1 MTIKMK
7 LKKYERN
14 VRSRPGKEQGVALI
28 ATLLT
33 VIVLSGLGLVSLT
46 LSMTDTSNTARFGQ
60 DIQALYAAEAGLEN
74 AVKRYWADYVAL
86 DCTIGCAEFKDPAV
100 AGNLGSYIEFLDGLG
115 IDDGTTWTGFQNQL
129 SIRASIQQVDV
140 TRTDDPE
147 GISLAVTSVGTGGTR
162 QVTLQETIRIEGKL
176 FKGFEYGLFANNINC
191 IMCHARFDNV
201 ERVFNTDPSKYGTFD
216 RMKVAALQDLQIR
229 TDKADSFIAG
239 TLYTTGTIRD
249 KSGTPLTD
257 LASTTLDGYQ
267 FDSDGHIVEPGGT
280 PVEVDLT
287 KATGDPLPAL
297 ENLYVDYPT
306 DPAGQVDGDL
316 PTSFPP
322 PIPDGNG
329 DRLVD
334 ASEFAATAAKAT
346 GAITGGVMYGVPAG
360 SSYTSGT
367 LPSGNSADLPGGVD
381 KTYTGNLILVGTD
394 AKPIIIDGTIA
405 VDGDVIITGKVEG
418 TGNIVAKGNIYV
430 VGDTTYADGQQGGDR
445 TFGVT
450 QDKQTEN
457 ALALTSGNNILVGD
471 YLTPKGGDIDDS
483 TDVDPGGP
491 FDSGEKA
498 SFTQSELTL
507 FNKAEYQKA
516 QADSSYT
523 PRYYQLRDGD
533 PVYRFDDPGSEHGD
547 KYDETFLAFTPDA
560 GDAVVSLSPAATGA
574 GGDPWIS
581 ESKLKQFWMNDDA
594 SRTPGTPFQI
604 DGMLYSS
611 NAIFALSRTDAN
623 TGGTMTVN
631 GAMVSADMGVL
642 VPGEN
647 ADGFGLELNYDK
659 RVANM
664 LRLKDP
670 EAVRLARRAWQLQ

>member
-1 MTIKMK
+1 MMTMMKIKI
-7 LKKYERN
+7 KKYEGD
-14 VRSRPGKEQGVALI
+14 VRSRRGTEQGVALI

-86 DCTIGCAEFKDPAV
+86 DCTIGCDESKDPGA

-147 GISLAVTSVGTGGTR
+147 GISLAVTSVGTAGTR

-201 ERVFNTDPSKYGTFD
+201 ERVFNTDTTKYGTFD

-229 TDKADSFIAG
+229 TDKADSIIAG

-249 KSGTPLTD
+249 KSGDPLTD
-257 LASTTLDGYQ
+257 LTGTTLDGYQ

-280 PVEVDLT
+280 PMEVDLT

-334 ASEFAATAAKAT
+334 ASEFAATAGTAT
-346 GAITGGVMYGVPAG
+346 GAITGGVMYGVPPGGSYTAG
-360 SSYTSGT
+360 S
-367 LPSGNSADLPGGVD
+367 LPGSSNLSDVD
-381 KTYTGNLILVGTD
+381 GTYSGNLILVGTD
-394 AKPIIIDGTIA
+394 AKPITIDGTIA

-450 QDKQTEN
+450 QNQQTEN

-471 YLTPKGGDIDDS
+471 YLTPKGGDIDNS

-516 QADSSYT
+516 QADPSYT

-547 KYDETFLAFTPDA
+547 KYDETFVAFTPDA

-574 GGDPWIS
+574 GGTPWIS
-581 ESKLKQFWMNDDA
+581 ESTLKQFWINDNN
-594 SRTPGTPFQI
+594 SRAAGTPFQI

-623 TGGTMTVN
+623 TDGTMTVN
-631 GAMVSADMGVL
+631 GAMVAADMGVL

-647 ADGFGLELNYDK
+647 ADGFGLELNYDQ

-664 LRLKDP
+664 LKIKNP

>member
-7 LKKYERN
+7 LKKYEGD
-14 VRSRPGKEQGVALI
+14 VRSRRGTEQGVALI

-46 LSMTDTSNTARFGQ
+46 FTMADTSNTARFGQ
-60 DIQALYAAEAGLEN
+60 DIQALYAAEAGVEN
-74 AVKRYWADYVAL
+74 AVKQFWADYVAL
-86 DCTIGCAEFKDPAV
+86 DCTTGCAEFKDPAV

-115 IDDGTTWTGFQNQL
+115 INDGTTWTGFQNQSL

-201 ERVFNTDPSKYGTFD
+201 ERVFNTDTTKYGTFD

-229 TDKADSFIAG
+229 TGSADSIIAG
-239 TLYTTGTIRD
+239 TLYTAGTIRD
-249 KSGTPLTD
+249 KSGDPLTD
-257 LASTTLDGYQ
+257 LNGTSLDGYQ
-267 FDSDGHIVEPGGT
+267 FDSDGHIVEDGSGDAT
-280 PVEVDLT
+280 QVDLT

-322 PIPDGNG
+322 PIPDDNG

-334 ASEFAATAAKAT
+334 GSEFAATAGKAT
-346 GAITGGVMYGVPAG
+346 GAITGGVMYGVPSGGSYTAG
-360 SSYTSGT
+360 S
-367 LPSGNSADLPGGVD
+367 LPGSSNLAGVD
-381 KTYTGNLILVGTD
+381 QTYTGNLILVGTD
-394 AKPIIIDGTIA
+394 AKPITCDGTVAI
-405 VDGDVIITGKVEG
+405 DGDVIITGKVEG
-418 TGNIVAKGNIYV
+418 TCSIVAKGNIYV

-450 QDKQTEN
+450 QNGLTEN
-457 ALALTSGNNILVGD
+457 ALALIAGNNILVGD
-471 YLTPKGGDIDDS
+471 YLTPKGGDIDNS

-516 QADSSYT
+516 QADPSYT

-547 KYDETFLAFTPDA
+547 KYDDTFVEVTPDA

-574 GGDPWIS
+574 GATPWIS
-581 ESKLKQFWMNDDA
+581 ESTLKQLWINDND
-594 SRTPGTPFQI
+594 SRTAGTPFQI

-611 NAIFALSRTDAN
+611 NAIFALSRTDAS
-623 TGGTMTVN
+623 TDGTMTVN
-631 GAMVSADMGVL
+631 GAMVAADMGVL

-647 ADGFGLELNYDK
+647 ADGFGLELNYDQ

-664 LRLKDP
+664 LKIRNP